1 MPLLTYKSPLR
12 KTGRCPKKRRPH
24 ALRPVS
30 REPHADGLAWVVVLL
45 STRPVGPLLSCQ
57 QVTGAVSCCARGVGV
72 RLPQG
77 PDPGSSLSTP
87 IAHRGPGRFCA
98 PPPSS
103 TVGREAEPLPP
114 TGSQLRGSSGGGGV
128 SPIPSSGVSP
138 LSMGG
143 GREAG
148 TWEGSGSDQRL
159 LMATVS
165 WRSPW
170 TPPSCGGSGSVRQ
183 AQGGSRVTEWVKLCD
198 GRICNRTRL
207 GRALCQILA
216 YGVQVFS
223 FFFWSF

>member
-45 STRPVGPLLSCQ
+45 STRPVCPLLSCQ

-103 TVGREAEPLPP
+103 TV
-114 TGSQLRGSSGGGGV
+114 
-128 SPIPSSGVSP
+128 
-138 LSMGG
+138 